1 MKTSGPRWS
10 PWRTGVDGTKPGGV
24 HEAEVDAA
32 DAVAGEDVQ
41 FWSALLVLRAEVPTH
56 VAVRVLLLGGIHF
69 ETLHAAGRARRHRLA
84 MHRRRA
90 LGVLL
95 CANQLL

>member
-1 MKTSGPRWS
+1 MAERLEPDSER
-10 PWRTGVDGTKPGGV
+10 RDERRV

-56 VAVRVLLLGGIHF
+56 VAVRVFFLVEFI

-84 MHRRRA
+84 VHRRRA
-90 LGVLL
+90 LCVLL